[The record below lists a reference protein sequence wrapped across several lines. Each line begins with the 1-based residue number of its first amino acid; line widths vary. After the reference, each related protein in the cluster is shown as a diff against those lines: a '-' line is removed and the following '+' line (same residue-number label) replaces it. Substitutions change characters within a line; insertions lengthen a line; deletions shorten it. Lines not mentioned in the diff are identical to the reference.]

1 MAIQLTPDEFDNI
14 KKEFQELD
22 RNGDGRISK
31 SELERYFPGNNEETV
46 EFIMRLMDLDSNGY
60 IEFHEFLEMAAFW
73 EFNKRISLSKIKQ
86 MFLALD
92 RDGNNVLSL
101 EEVKLFCD
109 MIYKANSDR
118 PSYEELCQFVKSL
131 DKNKDGVI
139 DLNEFIDGYE
149 KFERL

>member
-1 MAIQLTPDEFDNI
+1 MAIQLTADEFTNI

-22 RNGDGRISK
+22 RNGDGKISK
-31 SELERYFPGNNEETV
+31 SELERFFPENNEKMV

-73 EFNKRISLSKIKQ
+73 EFNKRISVQKIKQ

-92 RDGNNVLSL
+92 RDGNNVLSF
-101 EEVKLFCD
+101 EEIKLFCD

-118 PSYEELCQFVKSL
+118 PSYEELCQFVRTL

-139 DLNEFIDGYE
+139 DLNEFIEGYE

>member
-1 MAIQLTPDEFDNI
+1 MAIQLTPDEFANI

-31 SELERYFPGNNEETV
+31 SELGRFFPENNEKMVT
-46 EFIMRLMDLDSNGY
+46 FIMRLMDLDSNGY

-73 EFNKRISLSKIKQ
+73 EFNKRISVSKIKQ

-92 RDGNNVLSL
+92 RDGNNVLSF
-101 EEVKLFCD
+101 EEIKLFCD

-118 PSYEELCQFVKSL
+118 PSYEELCQFVKTL

-139 DLNEFIDGYE
+139 DLNEFIEGYE